1 MVRLFTAFGKTLLK
15 KLCDT
20 AAFCK
25 DTGEYSCHGKSCPNC
40 GAVGKLTD
48 HGKYTRGLT
57 HGKRGKLVDSIL
69 NPRRVKCSSC
79 GATHALLPDIVI
91 PYGRYSLSF
100 VLAALIAYFER
111 ATTVEKTCQQLGIA
125 ISTIYEWKK
134 RMVTHKDLMLGLLI
148 SRKVPALAFLRGLLK
163 SKRLSDTLSRFF
175 HRYGFSFMQR
185 RSTSAARSRPP

>member
-1 MVRLFTAFGKTLLK
+1 M
-15 KLCDT
+15 
-20 AAFCK
+20 
-25 DTGEYSCHGKSCPNC
+25 
-40 GAVGKLTD
+40 
-48 HGKYTRGLT
+48 
-57 HGKRGKLVDSIL
+57 DSIL

-100 VLAALIAYFER
+100 VLTALITYFER
-111 ATTVEKTCQQLGIA
+111 ANTVEKICAQLGIA

-134 RMVTHKDLMLGLLI
+134 RMLAHKDLMLGILI

-163 SKRLSDTLSRFF
+163 SKRLSVILSGFF

-185 RSTSAARSRPP
+185 RSTSATRSRPP